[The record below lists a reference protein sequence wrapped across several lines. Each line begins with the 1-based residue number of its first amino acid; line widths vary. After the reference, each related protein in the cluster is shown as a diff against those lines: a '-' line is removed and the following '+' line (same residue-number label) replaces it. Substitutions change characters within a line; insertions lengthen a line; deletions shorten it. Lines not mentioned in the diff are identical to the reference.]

1 MFDKMR
7 LKKQSQGAEGQIGA
21 MSVIAIVYGI
31 IRDFMWRKNKANQSQ
46 SSDFAQDRFIS
57 VRCSAFSGQRQDGEG
72 WMMDGSALVNRLS
85 FFLASIQRPPA
96 GGKRKIVRNICPIR
110 GLWQFSAKKGCIL
123 RAVRIQYTISEAFS
137 GRPIR
142 TSYSRIVGLL
152 EVSDYGRN
160 VLFLT
165 GSRRKT
171 QS

>member
-1 MFDKMR
+1 VA
-7 LKKQSQGAEGQIGA
+7 KKQSQSKPILRLCSGQ
-21 MSVIAIVYGI
+21 VYQRSMFCVQRTASRWG
-31 IRDFMWRKNKANQSQ
+31 RMDDGRLSTRQ
-46 SSDFAQDRFIS
+46 SSLVLSCFDPASSGGREAKN
-57 VRCSAFSGQRQDGEG
+57 CSKH
-72 WMMDGSALVNRLS
+72 LS
-85 FFLASIQRPPA
+85 N
-96 GGKRKIVRNICPIR
+96 IVRNICLIR

-171 QS
+171 QSE